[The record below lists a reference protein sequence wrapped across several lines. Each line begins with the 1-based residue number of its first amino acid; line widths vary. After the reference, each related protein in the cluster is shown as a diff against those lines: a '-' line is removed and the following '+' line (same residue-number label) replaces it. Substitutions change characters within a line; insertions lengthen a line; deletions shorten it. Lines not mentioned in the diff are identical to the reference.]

1 MIKIRFLLSVRPV
14 YQFWGLLIWML
25 FIQVSPSKMLSED
38 FTTNPILDKITFDI
52 SEISADGLIGPVDGL
67 RYLSYEF
74 CIPAN
79 EQAVE
84 TIQTIDSTINI
95 YRQSPGRINC
105 QNNQYL
111 CVGETHNKQW
121 KEILLSIAKL
131 DYVERIE
138 QFWGGIKVNY

>member
-1 MIKIRFLLSVRPV
+1 MTTIKFILNAKRV
-14 YQFWGLLIWML
+14 YQFLGLLICML
-25 FIQVSPSKMLSED
+25 LIQVLPSKLLSED

-52 SEISADGLIGPVDGL
+52 SEISADGLIGSVDGL

-74 CIPAN
+74 CIPGN

-84 TIQTIDSTINI
+84 RIKTIDSTINI

-131 DYVERIE
+131 DYVERID
-138 QFWGGIKVNY
+138 QFWGE